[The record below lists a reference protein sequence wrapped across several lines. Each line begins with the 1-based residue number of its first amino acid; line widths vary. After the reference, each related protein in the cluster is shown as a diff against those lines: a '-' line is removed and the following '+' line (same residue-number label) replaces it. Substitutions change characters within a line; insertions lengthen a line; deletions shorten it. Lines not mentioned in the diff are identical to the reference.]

1 MPKYC
6 TLSILLRIVEA
17 FPFLSTFDYLTTLT
31 YQRVVL
37 DSSAHKVSAYLFPF
51 NPIIVLFFF
60 FFVRLL
66 IYLNWYLVILVILP
80 SLLRLSYSHQHKR
93 FDFTSANIFLTDV
106 TMFFW
111 MKQSRSFVLSRTK
124 WLESRNKN

>member
-60 FFVRLL
+60 FFRAVVNLFEL
-66 IYLNWYLVILVILP
+66 I
-80 SLLRLSYSHQHKR
+80 SCDTSHS
-93 FDFTSANIFLTDV
+93 T
-106 TMFFW
+106 
-111 MKQSRSFVLSRTK
+111 
-124 WLESRNKN
+124 